1 MINAIGRID
10 PTRTTMLRQRFCRA
24 MRQRFNLLKA
34 RIIRKILEDNRF
46 IPKPYDPFVFTYNV
60 DESAKSI
67 EFYRWLLAQIDQ
79 DIYDSRDDT
88 QPNWTVEYLQSAYMK
103 GQERSFSDLKK
114 PLNQKKLDFYKGTRA
129 EFLRSAFFRPVSIDR
144 VKLLASRTLM
154 EMGGATDAMAQQI
167 TRELVDGMISG
178 ESPKVVAARLAAKV
192 EKIGLARAQ
201 TIARTETVRAHAEGQ
216 LDALEELGMDSVGI
230 AVEWST
236 AGGLKVCQK
245 CRSLEGVVLSLQEA
259 RGLLPRHP
267 NCRCAFKPANVGEPS
282 AGQKRSA
289 KRINAA
295 IKASLAAKDSW
306 VGRKTR
312 ISRKRPRTLIKA
324 KRR

>member
-1 MINAIGRID
+1 
-10 PTRTTMLRQRFCRA
+10 MLRQRFCSA
-24 MRQRFNLLKA
+24 MRKRFNLLKA
-34 RIIRKILEDNRF
+34 RIIRKVLEDNRF
-46 IPKPYDPFVFTYNV
+46 IPKRYDPFVFTYNA
-60 DESAKSI
+60 DEAAKST

-88 QPNWTVEYLQSAYMK
+88 QPNWTAEYLQSAYMK

-114 PLNQKKLDFYKGTRA
+114 PINQKKLDFYKGTRA
-129 EFLRSAFFRPVSIDR
+129 EFLRSAFYRPVSVDR
-144 VKLLASRTLM
+144 LKLLASRTLM
-154 EMGGATDAMAQQI
+154 EMGGATDAMAQQV

-178 ESPKVVAARLAAKV
+178 ESPKVVAARLAARV

-216 LDALEELGMDSVGI
+216 LDALEELGLDSVGI

-245 CRSLEGVVLSLQEA
+245 CRSLEGVVLSIQEA

-267 NCRCAFKPANVGEPS
+267 NCRCAFKPANVGEPTV
-282 AGQKRSA
+282 GQKRSA
-289 KRINAA
+289 KRINTA
-295 IKASLAAKDSW
+295 IRASLATKDNW
-306 VGRKTR
+306 VGRKAH